1 MKQIALLSGKGG
13 TGKTIL
19 AACFASLFRNKIMID
34 CDVDAA
40 NLHILLHPE
49 IEFRE
54 EFKSSHLA
62 VIDYDKCTECGICES
77 ACRFDAISEIKIDSI
92 ACEGCEVCFRIC
104 PEDAIHM
111 EEKVDG
117 EWYVSRTKYGPFVH
131 ARLGPGR
138 PNSGKL
144 ISLIRQRALK
154 IANQNSCDYAI
165 IDGPPGIG
173 CPVIST
179 LSGVDLALITVEP
192 TLSGIHDMDRVI
204 QVADHFH
211 IKVAIC
217 INKHDLNPQMSQDIE
232 KYSQDK
238 NISMVGKIRFDRIV
252 PESIS
257 QCVPVVEFSKN
268 GITEDIMRV
277 WKNVL
282 NLLEEASQ

>member
-1 MKQIALLSGKGG
+1 MKQIAVLSGKGG

-19 AACFASLFRNKIMID
+19 AACFASLFKNKIMVD

-54 EFKSSHLA
+54 EFKCSRLA
-62 VIDYDKCTECGICES
+62 VIDDDKCTKCGICES
-77 ACRFDAISEIKIDSI
+77 ACRFDAISETKVDPI
-92 ACEGCEVCFRIC
+92 ACEGCEVCFRLC
-104 PEDAIHM
+104 PENAIHM

-117 EWYVSRTKYGPFVH
+117 EWYVSKTKYGPFVH

-144 ISLIRQRALK
+144 ISLIKQKALE
-154 IANQNSCDYAI
+154 IASQNRYSHII

-192 TLSGIHDMDRVI
+192 TISGIHDMARVI

-211 IKVAIC
+211 IKTAIC
-217 INKHDLNPQMSQDIE
+217 INKYDLNRHMSWEIE

-238 NISMVGKIRFDRIV
+238 DISMAGKIRFDRTV

-257 QCVPVVEFSKN
+257 QCIPVVEFSEN
-268 GITEDIMRV
+268 GITEDIIGV
-277 WKNVL
+277 WKGVL
-282 NLLEEASQ
+282 NLLNEASQ